1 MSRPVCLLG
10 TELVFFPATLALF
23 LLAFENLFFFAHKI
37 AGNRSLPAFSPF
49 AQMYYIDHLT
59 WDTMFRT
66 ALFETSEIS
75 PRVNHNHSYF
85 PLSINVHP
93 SWVTEKEGKELA
105 SLPPHSRVSEGFKR
119 TDFLECL
126 HIVYT
131 PFIPWLI
138 SHYLQ
143 KMFMKIERP
152 GFMLSHLSFVTLAS
166 FLFIPLFTFQ
176 PVVILYFWDKAS
188 VCYLGWLFYYEFKW
202 SSVLSFSS
210 IGSYVCEPICLA
222 LSSY

>member
-1 MSRPVCLLG
+1 MSTALCLWLQGLSVLTLGIGYRGVRGIGHYEQTSVLAGNWTCILSSNPSPVSACIWKSI
-10 TELVFFPATLALF
+10 F
-23 LLAFENLFFFAHKI
+23 FFFAHKI

-59 WDTMFRT
+59 WDTVFRT

-105 SLPPHSRVSEGFKR
+105 SLPPHSRVSEGFKM

-152 GFMLSHLSFVTLAS
+152 GFMLSHLSFVTLDIGFILIHPPFYFS
-166 FLFIPLFTFQ
+166 TSCHFVFLR
-176 PVVILYFWDKAS
+176 
-188 VCYLGWLFYYEFKW
+188 
-202 SSVLSFSS
+202 
-210 IGSYVCEPICLA
+210 
-222 LSSY
+222 